1 MAMRALIEALGAR
14 VVQAI
19 ERFGFGVSLLFE
31 SIYWLIVG
39 PRYKQ
44 RVHLWQIA
52 EEFRKIGVNATFIV
66 NGLSVVVGMMLAI
79 QLLYALSDFGAESQ
93 VLLAIAKSVTREF
106 SPLITGIIVAG
117 RSGAA
122 LAAKIGSQVVNQ
134 EVDALKVMGIVPV
147 RFLVLP
153 PLIAMVLA
161 LPMLIIL
168 ADISGIFGGALF
180 SVGKMDM
187 TLAAYMKASLDVL
200 VLSDVMQGLIKSV
213 VFAVIIALVGA
224 TMGLQVKGGAEG
236 VGRATTQAV
245 VISITLIVITDMI
258 FSYFLTQ

>member
-1 MAMRALIEALGAR
+1 MKTLIEAIGQR
-14 VVQAI
+14 VTQAV
-19 ERFGFGVSLLFE
+19 ERFGFGVSLFFE
-31 SIYWLIVG
+31 CFYWLLAG
-39 PRYKQ
+39 SRYRQ

-52 EEFRKIGVNATFIV
+52 EEFRKIGVNATLIV
-66 NGLSVVVGMMLAI
+66 NGLSMVVGMMLSI

-122 LAAKIGSQVVNQ
+122 LAAKLGSQVVNQ
-134 EVDALKVMGIVPV
+134 EVDALKAMGIVPV

-161 LPMLIIL
+161 LPMLIML
-168 ADISGIFGGALF
+168 ANISGIFGGALF
-180 SVGKMDM
+180 SVAKMDM
-187 TLAAYMKASLDVL
+187 SLGAYMKTSLDVL
-200 VLSDVMQGLIKSV
+200 VLGDIMQGLIKSV

-224 TMGLQVKGGAEG
+224 TMGLHVKGGAEG
-236 VGRATTQAV
+236 VGRATTQTV
-245 VISITLIVITDMI
+245 VISITFIVITDMI